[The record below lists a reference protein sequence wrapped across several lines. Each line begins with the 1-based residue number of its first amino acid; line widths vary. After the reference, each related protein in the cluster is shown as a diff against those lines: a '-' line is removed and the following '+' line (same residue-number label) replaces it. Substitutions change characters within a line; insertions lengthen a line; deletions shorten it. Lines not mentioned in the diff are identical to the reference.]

1 MTTDAVDV
9 LCDGEQIYQF
19 KGERFQTKNTHG
31 TGCTLSSAIAA
42 KLAVGCTLQESVQQA
57 KKYVANCMKAGLELG
72 HGNGP
77 LCHNFMI

>member
-1 MTTDAVDV
+1 LTADAVDV
-9 LCDGEQIYQF
+9 LYDGEQIYQF

-57 KKYVANCMKAGLELG
+57 KKICGKLYASWFGAWTWKWSALS
-72 HGNGP
+72 
-77 LCHNFMI
+77 